1 MIYRWITWIILYLWW
16 LSSFSLW
23 HLNQVQGCWKE
34 AELSQGHTCKVKS
47 LGVGCLC
54 VCVCVRQRD
63 TEKDR
68 DRFNS
73 QVKLQSA
80 FFFLKKRIFCC
91 VLVCA
96 KLLQLCPTL
105 CDPMD
110 CSRPGSSVH
119 GILHGRIRECCHA
132 LLQGDSF
139 AEVDK
144 KKTNK
149 T

>member
-54 VCVCVRQRD
+54 VCVCMRQRD

-80 FFFLKKRIFCC
+80 FFFFFKESFAVCLC
-91 VLVCA
+91 VLSCFSCVRLFA
-96 KLLQLCPTL
+96 TPWTAARQAPLSMGFSTEEYGSVAMPSSRGTLLQ
-105 CDPMD
+105 
-110 CSRPGSSVH
+110 R
-119 GILHGRIRECCHA
+119 
-132 LLQGDSF
+132 
-139 AEVDK
+139 
-144 KKTNK
+144 
-149 T
+149 